1 MKKIPAIL
9 FLLCFLSMPD
19 LWANQEAYMRDRHVR
34 INILN
39 GNKAYREGNYKEAE
53 EFYTKA
59 LNEDPNSEI
68 ANFNLALTLL
78 RVDDN
83 TKGTT
88 RNAPADASDV
98 KEPSEKRPRDIAK
111 EKFEKIGNGSNQDL
125 AQKSWY
131 NLGNILFGEQN
142 YAKSIEMYKKALRI
156 DPTDSKAKQ
165 NLRVAQLKLQEQQQ
179 NKQNQDQKQQNQ
191 QDQQNQQ
198 QQQQDQEQD
207 KKQNPPPPSDNEKK
221 EDKKDQDSDN
231 QPQGGQKP
239 EDKKQ
244 PDRQSSSGGQGNT
257 QPQEQGISQENAEKI
272 LNAMDKREA
281 ATRKKVEKNKN
292 GDPTQGQRG
301 IVGNPW

>member
-9 FLLCFLSMPD
+9 FLSCFLWTPY
-19 LWANQEAYMRDRHVR
+19 LWADQASDMRDRHVR
-34 INILN
+34 TNILN

-59 LNEDPNSEI
+59 LSEDPNSEV
-68 ANFNLALTLL
+68 ANFNLALTLM

-83 TKGTT
+83 TKETIQGT
-88 RNAPADASDV
+88 PADASDV
-98 KEPSEKRPRDIAK
+98 KKTAEKRPRDIAK
-111 EKFEKIGNGSNQDL
+111 DKFEEIGNGSNQKL

-131 NLGNILFGEQN
+131 NLGNMLFSEQN

-156 DPTDSKAKQ
+156 DPTDTKAKQ

-179 NKQNQDQKQQNQ
+179 NKQNQDQN
-191 QDQQNQQ
+191 QQNQQ
-198 QQQQDQEQD
+198 QQNQNQQQQDQQQD
-207 KKQNPPPPSDNEKK
+207 KNQNPPPSDNEKK
-221 EDKKDQDSDN
+221 DDKKDNDSGN

-244 PDRQSSSGGQGNT
+244 PDSQASSGGQNK
-257 QPQEQGISQENAEKI
+257 PQEQGISQENAEKI

-281 ATRKKVEKNKN
+281 ATRKKVEKNKD
-292 GDPTQGQRG
+292 GDPTQAQRG